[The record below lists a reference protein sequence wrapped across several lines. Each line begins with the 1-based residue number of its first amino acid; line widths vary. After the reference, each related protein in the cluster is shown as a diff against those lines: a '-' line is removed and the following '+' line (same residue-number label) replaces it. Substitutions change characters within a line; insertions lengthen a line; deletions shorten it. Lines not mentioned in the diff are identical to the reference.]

1 MEDSK
6 IVYLSDL
13 TEEDDYYKY
22 LITKSKLINKN
33 DKEFKLWNKHI
44 LKKEQND
51 FDFWILLPTGT
62 NRKILRILSDYKTI
76 KKTITKTNFST
87 GYNHTFRFKKKGSKY
102 IIYSSSGIDLYFSTK
117 QDKIVL
123 FKIFANI
130 INNNCWRSKTSYT
143 NLVLGN
149 INSLDDINTILEI
162 SYNDLLFRNVRFGN
176 NIEEQRNGISFQLY
190 TIIKIF
196 LIQYEISNGFNY
208 DISHNERLTKLVKM
222 KYIKD
227 INNIYE
233 LDINKIY
240 DTRLRRI
247 KFDANNL
254 KLKILSDIFENI
266 WNLLFPKNNDIGL
279 IDLFH
284 KKDLVKKC
292 PLYSVIWQDDEYI
305 TGHRFTT
312 IMELNGYSKEIKNL
326 HLFQPKSFNK
336 LVSLFNLNEKIKIS
350 ESAENNDSISSSS
363 FGI

>member
-1 MEDSK
+1 MEDTK

-13 TEEDDYYKY
+13 SEEHEYYNY
-22 LITKSKLINKN
+22 LINKSKLINKD
-33 DKEFKLWNKHI
+33 DKEFKLWNKYI
-44 LKKEQND
+44 LKKEKD
-51 FDFWILLPTGT
+51 KFDFWILLPTGI

-87 GYNHTFRFKKKGSKY
+87 GYNHTFRIKKNQNKY
-102 IIYSSSGIDLYFSTK
+102 IIYSSSGIDLYFCTN
-117 QDKIVL
+117 QDKVVF
-123 FKIFANI
+123 FKIFAKI
-130 INNNCWRSKTSYT
+130 INNNNWRSKVSYT
-143 NLVLGN
+143 DLVFGN
-149 INSLDDINTILEI
+149 INLLNDINIILEI

-176 NIEEQRNGISFQLY
+176 NINEQRNGISFQLY

-208 DISHNERLTKLVKM
+208 EKSHNERLTKLVKM

-233 LDINKIY
+233 LDTNKIY
-240 DTRLRRI
+240 LTRLRKI
-247 KFDANNL
+247 KFDATNL
-254 KLKILSDIFENI
+254 KLKILSDIFESI
-266 WNLLFPKNNDIGL
+266 WYLLFPKNDGIGL
-279 IDLFH
+279 IDMFH
-284 KKDLVKKC
+284 KKDLIKKC

-326 HLFQPKSFNK
+326 HVFQPKLFNK
-336 LVSLFNLNEKIKIS
+336 LISLFNLNEKIKID
-350 ESAENNDSISSSS
+350 ENIENNDSISSSS

>member
-1 MEDSK
+1 MEDAK

-13 TEEDDYYKY
+13 TEEHDYYSY
-22 LITKSKLINKN
+22 LINKSKLINKN
-33 DKEFKLWNKHI
+33 DKEFKLWNKFI
-44 LKKEQND
+44 LKKEED
-51 FDFWILLPTGT
+51 KFDFWILLPTGT

-87 GYNHTFRFKKKGSKY
+87 GYNHTFRFKKINNKF

-130 INNNCWRSKTSYT
+130 INNHNWRSKISYKD
-143 NLVLGN
+143 LLLGD
-149 INSLDDINTILEI
+149 INSLNDINIILEI
-162 SYNDLLFRNVRFGN
+162 SYNDLLFRNERFGN
-176 NIEEQRNGISFQLY
+176 NIDEQRNGISFQLY

-196 LIQYEISNGFNY
+196 LIHYEISNGFNY
-208 DISHNERLTKLVKM
+208 DNTHNERLIKLIKM
-222 KYIKD
+222 KYIKN

-240 DTRLRRI
+240 HTKLRKI
-247 KFDANNL
+247 NFDSTNINI
-254 KLKILSDIFENI
+254 KILSDIFEKVWI
-266 WNLLFPKNNDIGL
+266 LLFPKNDDIGL

-284 KKDLVKKC
+284 KKDVIKKC
-292 PLYSVIWQDDEYI
+292 PLYSVVWQDDEYI

-326 HLFQPKSFNK
+326 HIFQPNLFNQ
-336 LVSLFNLNEKIKIS
+336 LISLFNLNDKIKINQYI
-350 ESAENNDSISSSS
+350 ENNDSISSSS
-363 FGI
+363 FGF